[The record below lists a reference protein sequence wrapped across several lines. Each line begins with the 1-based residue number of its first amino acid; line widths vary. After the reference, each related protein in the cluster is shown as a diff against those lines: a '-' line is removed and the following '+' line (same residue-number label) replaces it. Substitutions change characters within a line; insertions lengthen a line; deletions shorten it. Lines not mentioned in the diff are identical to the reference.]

1 VRPLQVMDGVVRVR
15 AAPMRWRARA
25 CSAAAWRREKRRK
38 QTPGRT
44 RPARPR
50 RCSAAARDTQ
60 VSCSRAMPRP
70 ASYLG
75 GPRSRL
81 RARQHWLRREAG
93 RGCSAAA
100 KRMPNLGAADTRPC
114 APRCCARVAMMPSEL
129 CARAHRISL
138 TRPKS
143 MTQVTSSM
151 VMDVS
156 ATLVASTTLRVP
168 ASTRSNTLA
177 CAAPARV
184 RAKSEPRRRRDQ
196 AQWCHSPAQ
205 LAAHGHARARA
216 RGQVPCGGR
225 FPGAACCAMSC
236 ARWAADG
243 RACCAGGSAPCSGRM
258 RSRWSP
264 AARRSAGEPD
274 SCRAARPI
282 SGAPGRNTR
291 TAPPPPGVPG
301 CAPARARASGTGSH
315 PRQRPPRATCAA
327 CACCPP
333 RAAVRMAGPPPRR
346 CQPRAA
352 ALQDRPCRRCR
363 SQCCVRLLQPGAGAR
378 LQRRVGVAPV
388 VVRHDARD

>member
-1 VRPLQVMDGVVRVR
+1 MRPLQVMDGVVRVR

-100 KRMPNLGAADTRPC
+100 KRMPNLGAADMRPC
-114 APRCCARVAMMPSEL
+114 AACCARVARMPSEVT
-129 CARAHRISL
+129 ARARRAHRISL

-168 ASTRSNTLA
+168 ASTRSKTLA
-177 CAAPARV
+177 CAPRARM
-184 RAKSEPRRRRDQ
+184 RAKSDPRGRSGRAQARRASSSRS
-196 AQWCHSPAQ
+196 AR
-205 LAAHGHARARA
+205 RARA
-216 RGQVPCGGR
+216 RGAHTVSMRGQV
-225 FPGAACCAMSC
+225 
-236 ARWAADG
+236 
-243 RACCAGGSAPCSGRM
+243 
-258 RSRWSP
+258 
-264 AARRSAGEPD
+264 
-274 SCRAARPI
+274 
-282 SGAPGRNTR
+282 
-291 TAPPPPGVPG
+291 
-301 CAPARARASGTGSH
+301 
-315 PRQRPPRATCAA
+315 
-327 CACCPP
+327 
-333 RAAVRMAGPPPRR
+333 
-346 CQPRAA
+346 
-352 ALQDRPCRRCR
+352 L
-363 SQCCVRLLQPGAGAR
+363 
-378 LQRRVGVAPV
+378 
-388 VVRHDARD
+388 